1 MIPVVA
7 WAGVLANTTLG
18 SGGTGGFGCGCSGGL
33 GTGSPGAGGSRTL
46 AGSPDDA
53 PPLVVTA
60 ILLLSC
66 LVAQRKRVTF
76 IVCLVLILSN
86 DNDGL

>member
-7 WAGVLANTTLG
+7 CAGVLANATLG
-18 SGGTGGFGCGCSGGL
+18 SGGAGGFGCGCAGGL
-33 GTGSPGAGGSRTL
+33 GAGSTGAGGGCTL

-60 ILLLSC
+60 ILLISC
-66 LVAQRKRVTF
+66 AEETY
-76 IVCLVLILSN
+76 ILYRLAGSKPN
-86 DNDGL
+86 RR

>member
-66 LVAQRKRVTF
+66 AEEACNLYRLFGIDPIKQ
-76 IVCLVLILSN
+76 
-86 DNDGL
+86 